1 MKVVGVDGFAD
12 RWITVVL
19 DEGMF
24 YAAAIFPDFEAILRE
39 HGSAATIAVDIP
51 IGLPPP
57 YPRPADAAARDFVGP
72 RRNSVFLTPVRKALT
87 ASTFPE
93 AVAANKDETGKGL
106 SQQAYALRRKIL
118 ELDALAP
125 SHAQIIEVH
134 PEVSFRELAGTPL
147 HWPKKTWNG
156 QRHRLGLLAG
166 AGIALPDEIAGV
178 AVPPDDLLDAA
189 VAAWS
194 ADRFARDRARPLPE
208 DHRERIGAI
217 WR

>member
-57 YPRPADAAARDFVGP
+57 YRAPLMPRPATSSGP
-72 RRNSVFLTPVRKALT
+72 GAI
-87 ASTFPE
+87 
-93 AVAANKDETGKGL
+93 L
-106 SQQAYALRRKIL
+106 S
-118 ELDALAP
+118 
-125 SHAQIIEVH
+125 S
-134 PEVSFRELAGTPL
+134 S
-147 HWPKKTWNG
+147 
-156 QRHRLGLLAG
+156 
-166 AGIALPDEIAGV
+166 
-178 AVPPDDLLDAA
+178 PP
-189 VAAWS
+189 
-194 ADRFARDRARPLPE
+194 ARPLPE